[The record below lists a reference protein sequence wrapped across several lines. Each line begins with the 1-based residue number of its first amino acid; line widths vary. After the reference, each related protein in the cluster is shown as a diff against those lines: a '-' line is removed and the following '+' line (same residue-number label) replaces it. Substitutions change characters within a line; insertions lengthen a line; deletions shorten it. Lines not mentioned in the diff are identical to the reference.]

1 MSTVPQEFDPSF
13 IAQQSSPDRQIY
25 RAETR
30 SKEPMASLLA
40 NNPEIYFVPP
50 QRRSEWGNWEFKPG
64 SYYDTTI
71 GSKHAFWR
79 DHDLPKPSKDI
90 DRLRNDLL
98 RWGYCKVED
107 ALSADQIKIMRQRVL
122 EQAEG
127 ERLAGIAQRT
137 PSGQN
142 INCCVNK
149 GRCFELFVEQ
159 HPEIAQGTPPSRDIA
174 AISDVQIQPGP
185 SASVTNCSTSGPP
198 WAISGCCSTNNSKH
212 RPLFTQQLMF

>member
-1 MSTVPQEFDPSF
+1 MSTVPQEFDPQF

-50 QRRSEWGNWEFKPG
+50 QRRSEWGNWEFRPG

-71 GSKHAFWR
+71 GAKHTYWLNQ
-79 DHDLPKPSKDI
+79 DLPQPSKDI
-90 DRLRNDLL
+90 DQLRADLL

-107 ALSADQIKIMRQRVL
+107 ALSADQIKIMRNRVL

-127 ERLAGIAQRT
+127 ERLAGLAQRT

-149 GRCFELFVEQ
+149 GRCFELFVSN
-159 HPEIAQGTPPSRDIA
+159 IRTLLKVAR
-174 AISDVQIQPGP
+174 
-185 SASVTNCSTSGPP
+185 
-198 WAISGCCSTNNSKH
+198 WLNN
-212 RPLFTQQLMF
+212 